1 MFLAQGDIGR
11 SLLGGLEAVI
21 AYIPTIIGALV
32 ILLIGYI
39 VAKVVQKL
47 VEKGLHKLGVDRRL
61 KDTPMG
67 GYMDRATPGASPSR
81 VVGKVAF
88 WLIFL
93 IGLVSALGALGIA
106 AITNFMN
113 QVLAYVPN
121 IIAAIAIFIVAG
133 LVAGAVSGLARRTM
147 GETATGRVVTTA
159 GPTLVMGIAVFMI
172 LTQLGIAPAIV
183 QITYTA
189 MMGAIALGLA
199 LAFGLGG
206 RDIAADMLRSGY
218 DRAQREQAQTRQEAT
233 VGRGA
238 AEDTG
243 WSTTSPSGTTAP
255 SGTTSPGQTTGAPQ
269 TGGQMPNR
277 PPTT

>member
-39 VAKVVQKL
+39 VAKVVQKV
-47 VEKGLHKLGVDRRL
+47 VEKGLHKMGVDRRL
-61 KDTPMG
+61 KDTPLG
-67 GYMDRATPGASPSR
+67 GQMDRATPGASPSR
-81 VVGKVAF
+81 VLGKVGF

-106 AITNFMN
+106 AVTNFMN

-121 IIAAIAIFIVAG
+121 IIAAILIFIAAA
-133 LVAGAVSGLARRTM
+133 LVAGAIGGLARRTM
-147 GETATGRVVTTA
+147 GDTPTGKIVATV

-189 MMGAIALGLA
+189 LMGAIALGLA
-199 LAFGLGG
+199 LAFEIG
-206 RDIAADMLRSGY
+206 RAH
-218 DRAQREQAQTRQEAT
+218 
-233 VGRGA
+233 V
-238 AEDTG
+238 
-243 WSTTSPSGTTAP
+243 
-255 SGTTSPGQTTGAPQ
+255 
-269 TGGQMPNR
+269 
-277 PPTT
+277 